1 MSFFSDNIK
10 NLRISTKCKQSDLA
24 TTFDVTRTTMSDYE
38 RGKSEPSLDRLIKIA
53 DFFGISVDE
62 LIRSPIII
70 DSGSDISSA
79 NNSGRI
85 GNIVANGYHV
95 QQQVNTNTTEKDL
108 SHKVALLEQEIQ
120 ALKDKVAD
128 KDAHISSLREIIAL
142 YKK

>member
-1 MSFFSDNIK
+1 MSIFSDNIK
-10 NLRISTKCKQSDLA
+10 MLRNHHRCKQGDLA
-24 TTFDVTRTTMSDYE
+24 DAIGVNRASLSDYE
-38 RGKSEPSLDRLIKIA
+38 RGRTEPNFSIMLKIAEFFDVSLDDLIKNP
-53 DFFGISVDE
+53 ISDT
-62 LIRSPIII
+62 
-70 DSGSDISSA
+70 
-79 NNSGRI
+79 GRI
-85 GNIVANGYHV
+85 VATNGGIGSVVANGSHI